1 MLDNNE
7 LVNMLRGVIQEEMQS
22 VRQEMRTIV
31 QEELKPVRQELQEL
45 RTDQQGLK
53 QSLQELRTDQQGLKQ
68 GLQELRTDQQGLKQ
82 GLQEL
87 RTEQQELK
95 QGQVAIV
102 AAINDLR
109 AVNRLTHKKIFA
121 HLDAIWEDIRS
132 IGNRLEIRD
141 EKDYSHL

>member
-1 MLDNNE
+1 
-7 LVNMLRGVIQEEMQS
+7 MLRGVIQEEMQS

-68 GLQELRTDQQGLKQ
+68 G
-82 GLQEL
+82 
-87 RTEQQELK
+87 
-95 QGQVAIV
+95 QVAIV